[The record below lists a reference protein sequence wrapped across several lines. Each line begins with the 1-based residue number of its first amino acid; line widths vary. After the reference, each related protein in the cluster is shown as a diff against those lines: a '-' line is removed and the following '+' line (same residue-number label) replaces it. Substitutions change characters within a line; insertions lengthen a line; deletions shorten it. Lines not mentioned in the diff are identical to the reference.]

1 MYIYRLRHIYDN
13 ADYDLPAPLTLGY
26 FSEPS
31 KANEAIEHYRTLPG
45 FQDYPNG
52 FIIEECALGAVDSM
66 PQVVYEAYFS
76 FSDEEKIY
84 DYSGEIGVYT
94 SEQDA
99 KKAVSNFKRM
109 NRNNIMKSI
118 LNQEIECYSYEINK
132 QEGEWCK
139 TGDGSVI
146 DPS

>member
-66 PQVVYEAYFS
+66 PQVVY
-76 FSDEEKIY
+76 